1 MTVLD
6 LVPDLDTKEQRRR
19 ERELRRM
26 EEASGPMEPEL
37 RYRVLM
43 AVLKMETDFLDLAE
57 HPRDEAR
64 RPGNIRSLRTIPFA
78 AIACVHSQ

>member
-26 EEASGPMEPEL
+26 EEASGPMEPEDS
-37 RYRVLM
+37 
-43 AVLKMETDFLDLAE
+43 KFLPSVHWGVRTCQSRIE
-57 HPRDEAR
+57 P
-64 RPGNIRSLRTIPFA
+64 SLSRGPA
-78 AIACVHSQ
+78 AQNG